1 MSKYVKRGTL
11 VIDKETNKK
20 MYPVGKWNTY
30 SHVFYNY
37 NDRCFNN
44 MTEQNTEKNYEQFET
59 AERLLELFETNPRV
73 NDIVY
78 AYYEDYRKM
87 RDVIEAYVFRHG
99 GRI

>member
-11 VIDKETNKK
+11 VIDTETNKK

-44 MTEQNTEKNYEQFET
+44 MMEMHTEDSEIKLEESEHLLNCFE
-59 AERLLELFETNPRV
+59 RNPRV

>member
-11 VIDKETNKK
+11 VID
-20 MYPVGKWNTY
+20 
-30 SHVFYNY
+30 
-37 NDRCFNN
+37 
-44 MTEQNTEKNYEQFET
+44 T
-59 AERLLELFETNPRV
+59 AERLLELFERNPRV
-73 NDIVY
+73 NGIVY

>member
-11 VIDKETNKK
+11 VIDTETNKK

-44 MTEQNTEKNYEQFET
+44 MTEQNTEKSYEQ
-59 AERLLELFETNPRV
+59 L
-73 NDIVY
+73 
-78 AYYEDYRKM
+78 KQQ
-87 RDVIEAYVFRHG
+87 RDCWNCLRQIRE
-99 GRI
+99 